1 MPLQINIL
9 IFTFHGSRFALVDPN
24 NSKVHLFTVL
34 LDTLAGIVV
43 KIKTASLDFTANIV
57 NSDPVPVLTHVHHIH
72 T

>member
-1 MPLQINIL
+1 M
-9 IFTFHGSRFALVDPN
+9 FTWHGSRFALVDPK

-57 NSDPVPVLTHVHHIH
+57 NSDLVPALTQIHHIH